1 MTCGRKKRQYFNL
14 LDTNFDKEISNDL
27 IFFYQ
32 LNEIGFCRLKFLL
45 ALILGLWIKS
55 SFSSVISLIW
65 HHIGNKI
72 LSLYPT

>member
-32 LNEIGFCRLKFLL
+32 PNEMVS
-45 ALILGLWIKS
+45 A
-55 SFSSVISLIW
+55 V
-65 HHIGNKI
+65 
-72 LSLYPT
+72 